1 MALEFNFLFLFF
13 VLKTIN
19 PFLIIKMILLKVD
32 DFIKKVELENGI
44 TLYENNRIGCYEHN
58 DELYNKPLFEPMP
71 YEIGQRIKFVIFDV
85 SSPSHAY
92 CGFNVTIYINDKKLN
107 NNAEFWSCENCDDN
121 EIFNN
126 GIYLLHCYPDRKEKT
141 NEKDFT
147 FYFQIKSLQQL
158 NLQFTEYHYVLNKQN
173 YFFISPNNFN
183 APIDLIGLYSKEN
196 LYLKGNE
203 EESDISFYEHIYYRL
218 FFNVNFKHKGNF
230 YGIDDSNNI
239 LKLDEDTYSRIVKNK
254 NLTYELSTEEKSN
267 NGVHLKFKIG
277 IYNYQKTQILALQN
291 FNFFICLK
299 GYQFCDIE
307 TSMKC
312 LKEEYYQINGS
323 YYSCYETCKKC
334 HKKPDN
340 ADYFNNYCDEC
351 KEGYSYYINT
361 KENGEKYKSCYKE
374 CPLHAPELKDYNEKE
389 CVSYCPRYKRSDRKC
404 VDFCDYEN
412 FKYLVKNESMCYNYI
427 PKNLFIF
434 IDNYTEYYNNIDKPI
449 IKLGEKCPNDTYDSS
464 FDNFCINKE
473 EDIFHFIL
481 NPNELLKHN
490 NPYIKNLET
499 KEIVIRAYT
508 SDIKLDDI
516 DNNKDKLIQINNS
529 NCQEIIKKNYNIDEK
544 ESLIIHDVFNLE
556 TNNYYFRMFTK
567 EGKELN
573 YTICEREDIIIK
585 EIYYKQNM
593 PENTTECPKDFPY
606 LNPEKKQ
613 CLKNCEIS
621 DFLNKNCITNDIT
634 QDNQKNNINIIKDA
648 IKGHSINHL
657 LDNITNGGD
666 DISIVE
672 KNIKY
677 QISTSWNQN
686 NNNNENIS
694 TIKLGNCENILKEK
708 YNISSDIPL
717 LILKMDIDM
726 EGYLAPS
733 VEYEIYNPITKEKL
747 NLKYCK
753 DEKIEISVP
762 VSIDESE
769 LFKYNPNSEF
779 YNDICSTYTTN
790 HKTDMSLKDRQKEFL
805 NKNMTLCEN
814 DCEFSSYNY
823 TSKRVECKCD
833 VKNKIKDLDE
843 IKIDKNKLKASLNL
857 KNLINIQVLKCY
869 KKLFTRNGLFYNI
882 GSYILLSIIFL
893 YIVFLL
899 YLIILD
905 YSVLKKD
912 IEALFYFAQTG
923 IDLNKV
929 KFQKKETEK
938 PKKATLNDPTNRKMI
953 DNDILYP
960 PPLYNEYLYYKLK
973 RNSQKKNIGKKHP
986 ENKIKL
992 TQNNVLKKLKNKI
1005 KDNLFDTEFELNDAS
1020 YIKALLY
1027 DKRTFWQYFFSLLKS
1042 DHLLFFAIIP
1052 SKDYNSKAIKI
1063 CILLFSFALFFAD
1076 NALFL
1081 NEDAIHN
1088 IYENQGELDIIYQ
1101 IPQIIYSNIISFII
1115 DKIIRFLSLSQ
1126 DDVLEEK
1133 NKQKMNKK
1141 RKTSKKFFQILL
1153 LKYIF
1158 FFIISFIFLI
1168 SFWFYISCFCFVYRN
1183 TQIHLIKDT
1192 LLSFGISIT
1201 TPFIFYFLSAAFRIY
1216 SLKKRGRH
1224 LLYILSK
1231 LILF

>member
-1 MALEFNFLFLFF
+1 MAFEFNFLFLFF

-32 DFIKKVELENGI
+32 DCIQKVELENGI
-44 TLYENNRIGCYEHN
+44 TLYQNNRIECYKYN
-58 DELYNKPLFEPMP
+58 DELYNKPLFEPIP
-71 YEIGQRIKFVIFDV
+71 YEIGQRIKFVIFDG

-92 CGFNVTIYINDKKLN
+92 CGFNVTIYINDKELN
-107 NNAEFWSCENCDDN
+107 NKAEFWSCENCDDN

-126 GIYLLHCYPDRKEKT
+126 GIYLLHCYPDRKENS

-158 NLQFTEYHYVLNKQN
+158 NLQFTEYHYALNKQN

-183 APIDLIGLYSKEN
+183 AQIDLIGLYSKEN

-291 FNFFICLK
+291 FNFFICLE

-508 SDIKLDDI
+508 SDKKLDDI
-516 DNNKDKLIQINNS
+516 DNNEDKLIQINNS
-529 NCQEIIKKNYNIDEK
+529 NCQEKIKKNYSIDEK

-556 TNNYYFRMFTK
+556 TNNYYFRVFTK

-573 YTICEREDIIIK
+573 FTICKKEDISIK
-585 EIYYKQNM
+585 EKYYKQEI

-606 LNPEKKQ
+606 FKPSTNQ

-621 DFLNKNCITNDIT
+621 NFLNKDCITNDIT
-634 QDNQKNNINIIKDA
+634 QDNQMNNINNIKNA
-648 IKGHSINHL
+648 IEGHLIDYL
-657 LDNITNGGD
+657 LDNITNGGG
-666 DISIVE
+666 DINIVE

-694 TIKLGNCENILKEK
+694 TIKLGDCENILKEK
-708 YNISSDIPL
+708 YNISLNISL
-717 LILKMDIDM
+717 LIFKLDVDI
-726 EGYLAPS
+726 EGYSAPS
-733 VEYEIYNPITKEKL
+733 VEY
-747 NLKYCK
+747 
-753 DEKIEISVP
+753 
-762 VSIDESE
+762 
-769 LFKYNPNSEF
+769 
-779 YNDICSTYTTN
+779 
-790 HKTDMSLKDRQKEFL
+790 
-805 NKNMTLCEN
+805 
-814 DCEFSSYNY
+814 
-823 TSKRVECKCD
+823 
-833 VKNKIKDLDE
+833 
-843 IKIDKNKLKASLNL
+843 
-857 KNLINIQVLKCY
+857 
-869 KKLFTRNGLFYNI
+869 
-882 GSYILLSIIFL
+882 
-893 YIVFLL
+893 
-899 YLIILD
+899 
-905 YSVLKKD
+905 
-912 IEALFYFAQTG
+912 
-923 IDLNKV
+923 
-929 KFQKKETEK
+929 
-938 PKKATLNDPTNRKMI
+938 
-953 DNDILYP
+953 
-960 PPLYNEYLYYKLK
+960 
-973 RNSQKKNIGKKHP
+973 
-986 ENKIKL
+986 
-992 TQNNVLKKLKNKI
+992 
-1005 KDNLFDTEFELNDAS
+1005 
-1020 YIKALLY
+1020 
-1027 DKRTFWQYFFSLLKS
+1027 
-1042 DHLLFFAIIP
+1042 
-1052 SKDYNSKAIKI
+1052 
-1063 CILLFSFALFFAD
+1063 
-1076 NALFL
+1076 
-1081 NEDAIHN
+1081 
-1088 IYENQGELDIIYQ
+1088 
-1101 IPQIIYSNIISFII
+1101 
-1115 DKIIRFLSLSQ
+1115 
-1126 DDVLEEK
+1126 
-1133 NKQKMNKK
+1133 
-1141 RKTSKKFFQILL
+1141 
-1153 LKYIF
+1153 
-1158 FFIISFIFLI
+1158 
-1168 SFWFYISCFCFVYRN
+1168 
-1183 TQIHLIKDT
+1183 
-1192 LLSFGISIT
+1192 
-1201 TPFIFYFLSAAFRIY
+1201 
-1216 SLKKRGRH
+1216 
-1224 LLYILSK
+1224 
-1231 LILF
+1231 